1 MPPVESAW
9 TRRFAQGSKGVRQ
22 DAKYS
27 KAKIFTGRGKAP
39 PSQDELATISGLAA
53 AADIPLGYLVNFTT
67 IQGHKERGTL
77 QAQHKAKRAT
87 NINKD
92 LTVDDLIEE
101 YDAISYAKLLDEQ
114 QL

>member
-1 MPPVESAW
+1 M
-9 TRRFAQGSKGVRQ
+9 RD
-22 DAKYS
+22 DAKFS
-27 KAKIFTGRGKAP
+27 RAKIFTGRAKGVP
-39 PSQDELATISGLAA
+39 NQEELATISGLAA

-67 IQGHKERGTL
+67 MPGQMERGAMLPSTVG
-77 QAQHKAKRAT
+77 KAIPAS

-114 QL
+114 